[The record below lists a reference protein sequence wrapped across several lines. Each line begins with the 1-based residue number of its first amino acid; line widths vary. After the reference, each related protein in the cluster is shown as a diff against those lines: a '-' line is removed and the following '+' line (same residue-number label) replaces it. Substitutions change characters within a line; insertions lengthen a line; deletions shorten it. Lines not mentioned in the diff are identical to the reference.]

1 MKRVLKQP
9 AFWVTFFCLV
19 FAVCTAVGSS
29 LLNPG
34 IAALDKFEK
43 GMNKGKTATVVSC
56 FTPDVQAEMKA
67 LGELGDSLFDIV
79 DAGKLNIL
87 YGDVIKDEEGVSGVQ
102 AFLIYNQDGQC
113 VEADYEEIDLEEVGG
128 KVYLSAY

>member
-1 MKRVLKQP
+1 
-9 AFWVTFFCLV
+9 
-19 FAVCTAVGSS
+19 
-29 LLNPG
+29 
-34 IAALDKFEK
+34 
-43 GMNKGKTATVVSC
+43 
-56 FTPDVQAEMKA
+56 MKA
-67 LGELGDSLFDIV
+67 LGELGDSLFDIT

-113 VEADYEEIDLEEVGG
+113 TEADYEEIDLEEVGG